1 MEVSSWYL
9 MFLPVHAGPAEV
21 LGGENGDSG
30 PGEGGAAEQVGGE
43 RGAAEPAPGSTEP
56 GDGGEEDTAGSVGPP
71 AGTAR
76 PAGCSIQNVFFVCR
90 QYQFVQQETDI
101 IHNKHSKPLQLKRP
115 F

>member
-1 MEVSSWYL
+1 

-56 GDGGEEDTAGSVGPP
+56 GDGGEEDAAGSVGPP
-71 AGTAR
+71 AGTVWR
-76 PAGCSIQNVFFVCR
+76 LLDGRFKTRFLCVDNISLFNR
-90 QYQFVQQETDI
+90 
-101 IHNKHSKPLQLKRP
+101 KHRHTQ
-115 F
+115 